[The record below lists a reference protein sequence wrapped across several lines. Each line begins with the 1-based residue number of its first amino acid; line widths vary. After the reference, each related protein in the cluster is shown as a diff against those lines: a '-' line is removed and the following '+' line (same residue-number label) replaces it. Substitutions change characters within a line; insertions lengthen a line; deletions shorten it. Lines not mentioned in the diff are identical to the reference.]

1 VIGNVNKKIIENV
14 FAKFYSNF
22 KLIFIADVEL
32 LPPHLWGVGR
42 GVAIGGYRGGGY
54 TPSKVS
60 NSSDTTKFILKKPYI
75 KLTLTLHETY
85 IDLT

>member
-1 VIGNVNKKIIENV
+1 VNKKIIENV
-14 FAKFYSNF
+14 FAKFYLDF
-22 KLIFIADVEL
+22 KLKIVAEMEL

-60 NSSDTTKFILKKPYI
+60 NSSETTKFILK
-75 KLTLTLHETY
+75 
-85 IDLT
+85 